1 MVHAHDSIT
10 HLDQFV
16 AQKERRASK
25 QFIAELPDS
34 LTAWIECYLDLV
46 VVGARPDQVTRSI
59 VLHLGRFADFFEA
72 RYGHERISTVLKRDV
87 EAWITLLSD
96 DLALAPATVNSH
108 LASLSK
114 FCSWVDARRGDLFAC
129 GNPASGVRELP
140 LPALEPQALSPAQ
153 VLLLKSVCDRLP
165 RFHERKGRR
174 YEARRR
180 ATQGTHAIHR
190 HARPYRDRAI
200 VYLLLATGLRR
211 EELVSLNLDQVVL
224 GTRSDA
230 PVKKPVTAEALRV
243 ARSVQLVQVRGKNRT
258 QRNVFVSAEA
268 RAALADYLEVERP
281 GDTAAFPE
289 ATALFLRA
297 ASVRLSKKASEEQR
311 RGRLAVRS
319 VNDIFTQIGE
329 WYNTELREDDPRRLA
344 SFHPHLLRHTF
355 GVSLAKATNADE
367 FELQRR
373 LGHLSRK
380 YIKVYTVPAAEV
392 AAGYVEQF

>member
-1 MVHAHDSIT
+1 MTHTQNSIT

-16 AQKERRASK
+16 AQKERRAIK
-25 QFIAELPDS
+25 QLIAELPDS

-72 RYGHERISTVLKRDV
+72 RYTHERISTVLKRDV
-87 EAWITLLSD
+87 EAWIILLSD
-96 DLALAPATVNSH
+96 DL
-108 LASLSK
+108 
-114 FCSWVDARRGDLFAC
+114 
-129 GNPASGVRELP
+129 
-140 LPALEPQALSPAQ
+140 ALSPAQ

-174 YEARRR
+174 NVARRR
-180 ATQGTHAIHR
+180 TTQGASAVHG

-200 VYLLLATGLRR
+200 IYLLLATGLRR
-211 EELVSLNLDQVVL
+211 EELVNLNLNQVVL

-230 PVKKPVTAEALRV
+230 PAKKPVTAESLRE
-243 ARSVQLVQVRGKNRT
+243 ARQVQLVQVRGKNRT
-258 QRNVFVSAEA
+258 LRNVFVSAEA
-268 RAALADYLEVERP
+268 RTALADYLERERQ
-281 GDTAAFPE
+281 DDAAAFSE

-297 ASVRLSKKASEEQR
+297 ASVRLSKAASEEER
-311 RGRLAVRS
+311 SGRLAVRS
-319 VNDIFTQIGE
+319 VNDIFTQIGK
-329 WYNTELREDDPRRLA
+329 WYNTELKEDDPRRLA

-355 GVSLAKATNADE
+355 GVSLAQATNADE

>member
-1 MVHAHDSIT
+1 MAHAHNSVT

-16 AQKERRASK
+16 AQKERRAI
-25 QFIAELPDS
+25 QQLIADLPDS
-34 LTAWIECYLDLV
+34 LVAWIECYLDLA
-46 VVGARPDQVTRSI
+46 VVGGRPDQVTRSV
-59 VLHLGRFADFFEA
+59 VLHPGRFADFFET

-87 EAWITLLSD
+87 EAWIALLSD

-114 FCSWVDARRGDLFAC
+114 FCSWVDARRADLFAC
-129 GNPASGVRELP
+129 GNPARGVRDLP
-140 LPALEPQALSPAQ
+140 LPALEPQALSPSQ

-174 YEARRR
+174 NIARRR
-180 ATQGTHAIHR
+180 ATQSAPAVHR
-190 HARPYRDRAI
+190 HARPYCDRAI

-211 EELVSLNLDQVVL
+211 EELVGLNLDQVVL

-230 PVKKPVTAEALRV
+230 HAKKPVTAEARRT

-258 QRNVFVSAEA
+258 LRNVFASAEA
-268 RAALADYLEVERP
+268 RGALANYLERERP
-281 GDTAAFPE
+281 GDAASLPG
-289 ATALFLRA
+289 AAALFLQA
-297 ASVRLSKKASEEQR
+297 ASVRLSKTASREECK
-311 RGRLAVRS
+311 GRLAVHS
-319 VNDIFTQIGE
+319 VNDIFSQIGR
-329 WYNTELREDDPRRLA
+329 WYNAELKEDDPRRLV

>member
-1 MVHAHDSIT
+1 MTSAQKSIT

-16 AQKERRASK
+16 AQKERQAIK

-46 VVGARPDQVTRSI
+46 VVGVRNEQVTRSI
-59 VLHLGRFADFFEA
+59 VLHLGRFADFFEE
-72 RYGHERISTVLKRDV
+72 RYRHERISTVLKRDV

-114 FCSWVDARRGDLFAC
+114 FCSWVDAQHRELFAC

-140 LPALEPQALSPAQ
+140 LPALEPRALSPSQ

-165 RFHERKGRR
+165 RFHQRKGRR
-174 YEARRR
+174 NIARLRT
-180 ATQGTHAIHR
+180 TQGKPAVHQ
-190 HARPYRDRAI
+190 HARPYRDRAM

-211 EELVSLNLDQVVL
+211 EELVNLNLDQVVL
-224 GTRSDA
+224 GTHLNA
-230 PVKKPVTAEALRV
+230 LTKKPVTAEVLRK
-243 ARSVQLVQVRGKNRT
+243 ARHVQLVQVRGKNRT
-258 QRNVFVSAEA
+258 LRNVFVSAEA
-268 RAALADYLEVERP
+268 RAALADYLELERQ
-281 GDTAAFPE
+281 GDAAEFSE

-297 ASVRLSKKASEEQR
+297 ASVRLSAKASEEER
-311 RGRLAVRS
+311 SGRLATRS
-319 VNDIFTQIGE
+319 VNDIFTQIGQ
-329 WYNTELREDDPRRLA
+329 WYNAELREDDPRRLV

-367 FELQRR
+367 FELQRQ

-392 AAGYVEQF
+392 AAGYIEEF

>member
-1 MVHAHDSIT
+1 MTQAHHSIT

-16 AQKERRASK
+16 AQKERRAIK
-25 QFIAELPDS
+25 QLVAELPDS

-72 RYGHERISTVLKRDV
+72 RYGHERISTVLKRDI
-87 EAWITLLSD
+87 EAWIALLSD

-114 FCSWVDARRGDLFAC
+114 FCSWVDARNRDLLAC
-129 GNPASGVRELP
+129 GNPTSGVRELP
-140 LPALEPQALSPAQ
+140 LPALEPQSLSQDQ

-174 YEARRR
+174 DVARRR
-180 ATQGTHAIHR
+180 KTQGAPLVHG

-211 EELVSLNLDQVVL
+211 EELVNLNLDQVVL
-224 GTRSDA
+224 GTHHDA
-230 PVKKPVTAEALRV
+230 LTKKPVTAEALRA
-243 ARSVQLVQVRGKNRT
+243 ARRVQLVQVRGKNRT
-258 QRNVFVSAEA
+258 LRNVFVSAEA
-268 RAALADYLEVERP
+268 RAALADYLERERP
-281 GDTAAFPE
+281 GDAAGFSE
-289 ATALFLRA
+289 AAALFLRA
-297 ASVRLSKKASEEQR
+297 ASVRLSKTASREESS
-311 RGRLAVRS
+311 GRLAARS
-319 VNDIFTQIGE
+319 VNDIFTQIRQ
-329 WYNTELREDDPRRLA
+329 WYNAELKEDDPRRLA

-380 YIKVYTVPAAEV
+380 YIKVYTVPTVEV

>member
-1 MVHAHDSIT
+1 MTQAHHSIT

-16 AQKERRASK
+16 AQKERQAIK
-25 QFIAELPDS
+25 QLIAELPDS

-87 EAWITLLSD
+87 EAWIALLSD

-114 FCSWVDARRGDLFAC
+114 FCSWVDARNRDLFAC
-129 GNPASGVRELP
+129 GNPTSGVRELP
-140 LPALEPQALSPAQ
+140 LPALEPQALSQDQ

-174 YEARRR
+174 NVARLRT
-180 ATQGTHAIHR
+180 TQGTPAVHR

-211 EELVSLNLDQVVL
+211 EELVNLNLDQVVL
-224 GTRSDA
+224 GTHPDA
-230 PVKKPVTAEALRV
+230 LTKKPVTAEALRA
-243 ARSVQLVQVRGKNRT
+243 ARRVQLVQVRGKNRT
-258 QRNVFVSAEA
+258 LRNVFVSAEA
-268 RAALADYLEVERP
+268 RAALADYLERERP
-281 GDTAAFPE
+281 GDAAEFPE
-289 ATALFLRA
+289 AAALFLRA
-297 ASVRLSKKASEEQR
+297 ASVRLSKTASQEER
-311 RGRLAVRS
+311 KGRLATRS
-319 VNDIFTQIGE
+319 VNDIFTQIGQ
-329 WYNTELREDDPRRLA
+329 WYNTELLEDDPRRLV

-392 AAGYVEQF
+392 AAGYIEEF

>member
-1 MVHAHDSIT
+1 MAHAHNSIT

-16 AQKERRASK
+16 AQKERWAIK
-25 QFIAELPDS
+25 QLIAELPDS
-34 LTAWIECYLDLV
+34 LVAWIECYLDLV

-96 DLALAPATVNSH
+96 GMALAPATVNSH

-114 FCSWVDARRGDLFAC
+114 FCSWVDARHSDLFAC
-129 GNPASGVRELP
+129 GNPTSGVRELP

-174 YEARRR
+174 DLARRR
-180 ATQGTHAIHR
+180 ATQGAPTVHR

-224 GTRSDA
+224 GARSDA
-230 PVKKPVTAEALRV
+230 PSKKPVTAEALRG
-243 ARSVQLVQVRGKNRT
+243 AQRS
-258 QRNVFVSAEA
+258 A
-268 RAALADYLEVERP
+268 RAGTWEKP
-281 GDTAAFPE
+281 HAAQ
-289 ATALFLRA
+289 RI
-297 ASVRLSKKASEEQR
+297 RLSGGA
-311 RGRLAVRS
+311 RGTGGLPG
-319 VNDIFTQIGE
+319 TG
-329 WYNTELREDDPRRLA
+329 
-344 SFHPHLLRHTF
+344 
-355 GVSLAKATNADE
+355 
-367 FELQRR
+367 
-373 LGHLSRK
+373 
-380 YIKVYTVPAAEV
+380 
-392 AAGYVEQF
+392 AAGRCRRVSRSRIPLPAGRECAPLENSLPRGM

>member
-1 MVHAHDSIT
+1 MTHAHQGIT

-16 AQKERRASK
+16 AQKERRAIK
-25 QFIAELPDS
+25 RLIAELPDS

-46 VVGARPDQVTRSI
+46 VVGARPDQVTRSTI
-59 VLHLGRFADFFEA
+59 LHLGRFTDFFEE
-72 RYGHERISTVLKRDV
+72 RYGHEHISTVLKHDV

-96 DLALAPATVNSH
+96 DLVLAPATANSH

-114 FCSWVDARRGDLFAC
+114 FCSWVDAQHRDLFAC
-129 GNPASGVRELP
+129 GNPTSGVRELP
-140 LPALEPQALSPAQ
+140 LPALEPQALSASQ
-153 VLLLKSVCDRLP
+153 VLLLKSVCDRLS

-174 YEARRR
+174 YQARRR
-180 ATQGTHAIHR
+180 ITQGELAVHR

-211 EELVSLNLDQVVL
+211 EELVNLNLDQVVL

-230 PVKKPVTAEALRV
+230 PAKKPVTAQALRE
-243 ARSVQLVQVRGKNRT
+243 ARSVQLARVRGKNRT
-258 QRNVFVSAEA
+258 LRNVFVSAEA
-268 RAALADYLEVERP
+268 RAALADYLERERP
-281 GDTAAFPE
+281 ADAAEFSE
-289 ATALFLRA
+289 AVALFLRA
-297 ASVRLSKKASEEQR
+297 ASVRLSKAASGEER
-311 RGRLAVRS
+311 SGRLATRS
-319 VNDIFTQIGE
+319 VNDIFTQIGQ
-329 WYNTELREDDPRRLA
+329 WYNSELKEDDTRRLA

-380 YIKVYTVPAAEV
+380 YIKAYTVPSAEV
-392 AAGYVEQF
+392 AAGYVELF

>member
-1 MVHAHDSIT
+1 MTHAQNGIT

-16 AQKERRASK
+16 AQKERLALK
-25 QFIAELPDS
+25 QLIAELPDS

-46 VVGARPDQVTRSI
+46 VAGARPDQVIRSV

-96 DLALAPATVNSH
+96 SMALAPATVNSH

-114 FCSWVDARRGDLFAC
+114 FCSWVDARHRDLFAC
-129 GNPASGVRELP
+129 GNPTSGVRELP

-174 YEARRR
+174 NVARRR
-180 ATQGTHAIHR
+180 TTQGASAVHG

-200 VYLLLATGLRR
+200 IYLLLATGLRR
-211 EELVSLNLDQVVL
+211 EELVNLNLDQIVL
-224 GTRSDA
+224 GTRSEVPA
-230 PVKKPVTAEALRV
+230 KKPVTAETLRK

-258 QRNVFVSAEA
+258 LRNVFVSAEA
-268 RAALADYLEVERP
+268 RTALADYLERERP
-281 GDTAAFPE
+281 GDAAMFTE
-289 ATALFLRA
+289 SVALFLRA
-297 ASVRLSKKASEEQR
+297 ASVRLSKAASEEER
-311 RGRLAVRS
+311 SGCLAVRS
-319 VNDIFTQIGE
+319 LNDIFTQIGK
-329 WYNTELREDDPRRLA
+329 WYNAELEEDDPRRLT
-344 SFHPHLLRHTF
+344 SFHPHQLRHTF
-355 GVSLAKATNADE
+355 GVNLAKATNADE

-380 YIKVYTVPAAEV
+380 YIKAYTVPAAEV

>member
-1 MVHAHDSIT
+1 MAHAHRTIN
-10 HLDQFV
+10 HIDQFV
-16 AQKERRASK
+16 AQKEKRASK
-25 QFIAELPDS
+25 RFIAALPDS
-34 LTAWIECYLDLV
+34 LVAWIECYLDLV

-87 EAWITLLSD
+87 EAWIALLAD

-114 FCSWVDARRGDLFAC
+114 FCSWVDARHRDLFAC
-129 GNPASGVRELP
+129 GNPTSGVRELP
-140 LPALEPQALSPAQ
+140 LPALEPHALSPAQ
-153 VLLLKSVCDRLP
+153 VLLLKSICDRLP

-174 YEARRR
+174 SIARHKR
-180 ATQGTHAIHR
+180 QGVPAVHA

-211 EELVSLNLDQVVL
+211 EELVNLNLDQVVL
-224 GTRSDA
+224 GTRPDA
-230 PVKKPVTAEALRV
+230 STKKPVTAEALRH
-243 ARSVQLVQVRGKNRT
+243 ARSAQLVHVRGKNRT
-258 QRNVFVSAEA
+258 LRNVFVSAEA
-268 RAALADYLEVERP
+268 RMALADYLELERLV
-281 GDTAAFPE
+281 DAAVFSQ
-289 ATALFLRA
+289 AAALFLRA
-297 ASVRLSKKASEEQR
+297 ASVRLSLKASEEER
-311 RGRLAVRS
+311 SGRLAVRS
-319 VNDIFTQIGE
+319 VNDIFTKIGQ
-329 WYNTELREDDPRRLA
+329 WYNSELKEDDPRRLA
-344 SFHPHLLRHTF
+344 TFHPHLLRHTF
-355 GVSLAKATNADE
+355 GLNLAKATNADE

>member
-1 MVHAHDSIT
+1 MAHAQNGST

-16 AQKERRASK
+16 AQKERRAIQ
-25 QFIAELPDS
+25 QFIADLPDS

-72 RYGHERISTVLKRDV
+72 RYGHERISTVLKRDI
-87 EAWITLLSD
+87 EAWIALLSD
-96 DLALAPATVNSH
+96 DLALAPATVNNH

-114 FCSWVDARRGDLFAC
+114 FCSWVDARHRDLFAC
-129 GNPASGVRELP
+129 GNPVSGGRELP

-153 VLLLKSVCDRLP
+153 VLLLKSICDRLP
-165 RFHERKGRR
+165 RFHERNGRR
-174 YEARRR
+174 NVARRR
-180 ATQGTHAIHR
+180 TTQSTPAVHR

-211 EELVSLNLDQVVL
+211 EELVNLNLDQVVL
-224 GTRSDA
+224 GTRSGA
-230 PVKKPVTAEALRV
+230 TAKEPVTAEALRA

-258 QRNVFVSAEA
+258 LRNVFVSAEA
-268 RAALADYLEVERP
+268 RAALADYLERERP
-281 GDTAAFPE
+281 GDAAEFPE
-289 ATALFLRA
+289 AAALFLRA
-297 ASVRLSKKASEEQR
+297 ASVRLSKTASQEER
-311 RGRLAVRS
+311 RGRLATRS
-319 VNDIFTQIGE
+319 VNDIFMQIGQ
-329 WYNTELREDDPRRLA
+329 WYNAELKEDDPRRLV

-355 GVSLAKATNADE
+355 GVNLAKATNADE

>member
-1 MVHAHDSIT
+1 MTHAHRDIT

-16 AQKERRASK
+16 AQKERRAIK
-25 QFIAELPDS
+25 RLIADLPDS
-34 LTAWIECYLDLV
+34 LTAWIECYFDLV

-87 EAWITLLSD
+87 EAWIILLSD
-96 DLALAPATVNSH
+96 GMALAPATVNSH

-114 FCSWVDARRGDLFAC
+114 FCSWVDARHPDLFAC
-129 GNPASGVRELP
+129 GHPTSGVRELP

-174 YEARRR
+174 NIAGRRT
-180 ATQGTHAIHR
+180 TQDAPAVHR

-211 EELVSLNLDQVVL
+211 EELVNLDLDQIVL
-224 GTRSDA
+224 GTRSDTPA
-230 PVKKPVTAEALRV
+230 KKPVTVEALRV

-258 QRNVFVSAEA
+258 LRNVFVSAEA
-268 RAALADYLEVERP
+268 RAALADYLELERP
-281 GDTAAFPE
+281 GDAAEFS
-289 ATALFLRA
+289 AAAALFLRA
-297 ASVRLSKKASEEQR
+297 ASVRLSKVASQEER
-311 RGRLAVRS
+311 RGRLATRS
-319 VNDIFTQIGE
+319 VNDIFTRIGQ
-329 WYNTELREDDPRRLA
+329 WYNAELREDDPRRLA
-344 SFHPHLLRHTF
+344 TFHPHLLRHTF

-373 LGHLSRK
+373 LGHLSKK
-380 YIKVYTVPAAEV
+380 YLKVYTVPAAEV